1 MYEDITGIILLGGK
15 SARMGENKALLKLG
29 NDTVIERLVKLMC
42 SLFKTV
48 ILISNNPEEYSFLNL
63 PVYGDIFPNKGPLSG
78 IHSGLVN
85 SGSEKNFVISC
96 DIPLIDAG
104 IISFITDYPTE
115 KPIVITKADGFI
127 QQLAGIYKRE
137 LIPSIERNLIV
148 DMSEISEKKDQMK
161 RQCRIIKL
169 LETVVAE
176 IINIEEEYKNYKKGS
191 FFNMNRPEEYEF
203 IKQKLLLK

>member
-15 SARMGENKALLKLG
+15 SIRMGENKALMKLG
-29 NDTVIERLVKLMC
+29 SSTVIERLVKQMR
-42 SLFKTV
+42 SLFKKI
-48 ILISNNPEEYSFLNL
+48 ILISNNPEEYNFLNL
-63 PVYGDIFPNKGPLSG
+63 PVYGDIFLNKGPLAG

-85 SGSEKNFVISC
+85 SSSVKNFVISC

-104 IISFITDYPTE
+104 IISFIVEYPTE
-115 KPIVITKADGFI
+115 KPIVITKADGFL
-127 QQLAGIYKRE
+127 QQLAGLYNRC
-137 LIPSIERNLIV
+137 LIPSIEKNLNM

-169 LETVVAE
+169 LKTEEAE

-191 FFNMNRPEEYEF
+191 FFNMNRPAEYEF
-203 IKQKLLLK
+203 IRQKLS